1 MTSWDKLETTFLKP
15 DYEMFLESMYTS
27 EFYELYNQCV
37 FFILQ

>member
-1 MTSWDKLETTFLKP
+1 MTNWDKLETTFLKM

-27 EFYELYNQCV
+27 KCYELYNQCI